1 MELESVKLDKEVM
14 KIVRQAKKFTGISHT
29 AFIAKAIENE
39 AKRLPKAVRE
49 KIWLDNQVTT

>member
-1 MELESVKLDKEVM
+1 MEVESVKISTESM
-14 KIVRQAKKFTGISHT
+14 KLVRQVKKFTGISFT

-39 AKRLPKAVRE
+39 AKRLPKSVRE

>member
-1 MELESVKLDKEVM
+1 MKL
-14 KIVRQAKKFTGISHT
+14 VRQVKKFTGISFT

-39 AKRLPKAVRE
+39 AKRLPKSVRE